1 MSIATDEKQIEDLKR
16 KILELQGQLS
26 DVAIKKEEIANLQNG
41 KAGNVYVISNLG
53 SFGENIFKIGM
64 NTET

>member
-26 DVAIKKEEIANLQNG
+26 DVAIKKKKLQIYRME
-41 KAGNVYVISNLG
+41 KLAMYML
-53 SFGENIFKIGM
+53 
-64 NTET
+64 